1 MKNVL
6 WIITLLL
13 SASVVGCNH
22 NTGGISDEAQK
33 NLQAAKAI
41 REAIEANHLDKLND
55 FIASDCIDHAGD
67 RGDIKG
73 LDSIKAQLRHWNEMA
88 EGKTAVIK
96 ELADELYVMSWT
108 RNSGKYKS
116 TGYGHKPGDAFEL
129 QSLEIIRFRDGKAVE
144 HWSMMPPADALKM
157 IAATSAPVTMSN
169 AVIKEDS
176 IRLKTKKMK

>member
-1 MKNVL
+1 MKLVL
-6 WIITLLL
+6 WIVTLLL
-13 SASVVGCNH
+13 SGSVVGCH
-22 NTGGISDEAQK
+22 NNNGGISDEAQK

-41 REAIEANHLDKLND
+41 RESIEGNHLDKLSD
-55 FIASDCIDHAGD
+55 FIATDCIDHAGD

-73 LDSIKAQLRHWNEMA
+73 LDSIRAQLRQWNDMA
-88 EGKTAVIK
+88 EGKTTVIK

-176 IRLKTKKMK
+176 IRLKTKKLK